1 VGMVNVL
8 EYNDAKNRLTAAQ
21 SEMLQSKY
29 EYVFRT
35 KILEF
40 YTGLPI
46 TL

>member
-1 VGMVNVL
+1 MIRAQIDQMVS
-8 EYNDAKNRLTAAQ
+8 Q
-21 SEMLQSKY
+21 Y

-40 YTGLPI
+40 YRGTGI